1 MKTTD
6 KFACFILTHGRPD
19 NVKTFNTLRKQGY
32 TGDIYL
38 IVDNED
44 STLKAYQKQY
54 GDKVIVFDKA
64 AIAQTLDECDN
75 FNIGRKSVVYARNAC
90 FDIARE
96 LGIRYFLQLDDDY
109 NHFEY
114 RFTPDLKPSYYHAE
128 NLDRL
133 FTIVLDYYK
142 SIPALTIALAQGGDM
157 IGGAE
162 STSIKTLNLKRKAMN
177 TFFCSIDRPFQFV
190 GRINEDVN
198 TYVALGNRGNLI
210 FTIYNASIVQT
221 PTQSQSGGMSD
232 IYHDTGTY
240 IKSFYTVMN
249 SPSCVIV
256 YEMGDTVRRMHHRI
270 NWKAAVPVI
279 ISERHRKPGN
289 HDHT

>member
-1 MKTTD
+1 MKMID

-19 NVKTFNTLRKQGY
+19 NVKTFHSLRKQGY

-64 AIAQTLDECDN
+64 AIALTFDECDN
-75 FNIGRKSVVYARNAC
+75 FNISRKSVVYARNVC

-96 LGIRYFLQLDDDY
+96 LGIQYFLQLDDDY
-109 NHFEY
+109 QHFEH
-114 RFTPDLKPSYYHAE
+114 RLTPDLKPSYYHAK

-142 SIPALTIALAQGGDM
+142 SISALTIALAQGGDM
-157 IGGAE
+157 QGGAA
-162 STSIKTLNLKRKAMN
+162 SSSIKTLNLKRKAMN
-177 TFFCSIDRPFQFV
+177 TFFCSIDRPFKFV

-198 TYVALGNRGNLI
+198 TYVTLGNRGGLI
-210 FTIYNASIVQT
+210 FTIFNASIVQT
-221 PTQSQSGGMSD
+221 PTQGQSGGMTELYKD
-232 IYHDTGTY
+232 NGTY

-249 SPSCVIV
+249 SPSCVRV
-256 YEMGDTVRRMHHRI
+256 YEMGISGRRLHHKI
-270 NWKAAVPVI
+270 NWANAVPVI
-279 ISERHRKPGN
+279 ISERHRKL
-289 HDHT
+289 